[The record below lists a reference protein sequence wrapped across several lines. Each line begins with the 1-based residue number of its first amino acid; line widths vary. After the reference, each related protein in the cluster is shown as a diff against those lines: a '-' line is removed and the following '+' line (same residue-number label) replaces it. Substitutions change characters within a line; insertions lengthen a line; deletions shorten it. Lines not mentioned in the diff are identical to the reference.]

1 MCKLH
6 IHGLSLISLAS
17 LNEHLHELKGFSPGC
32 SGGSVCLLLQKCVEQ
47 HMVKDL
53 EATSLGLE
61 SHLAGLLFHLL
72 YIYMCWKMNSMQEI
86 QRSLGLLT
94 LNLAVM

>member
-1 MCKLH
+1 
-6 IHGLSLISLAS
+6 
-17 LNEHLHELKGFSPGC
+17 
-32 SGGSVCLLLQKCVEQ
+32 
-47 HMVKDL
+47 MVKDL

-72 YIYMCWKMNSMQEI
+72 YMYMCWKMNSMQEI

>member
-1 MCKLH
+1 
-6 IHGLSLISLAS
+6 
-17 LNEHLHELKGFSPGC
+17 
-32 SGGSVCLLLQKCVEQ
+32 
-47 HMVKDL
+47 MVKDL

-94 LNLAVM
+94 LNLVRSTELSFQLATD